1 MANAMAIVE
10 GSDLVKDYNGL
21 RAVDHVSFSIPRTE
35 CFGFL
40 GPNGAGKTTVMKMIY
55 CRSPVTRGDILVN
68 GMSVKT
74 EPRRIKA
81 LIGVATQDDNL
92 DRDLTVCENLM
103 VYSRYFDIPHRTARK
118 RIAELLSFFDLLEKA
133 DTPVD
138 DLSGGMRR
146 KLIVARALVNDPEL
160 LILDEPTTGLD
171 PQARRQIWDTIIRLK
186 DGGKTI
192 VLTTHYMDEAQE
204 LCDRI
209 AVMFGGRILEYGS
222 PAELIGRVVGTSVCE
237 VYAPEEAQVS
247 AIRDQVKGSI
257 EQVGSR
263 LYVYGNDAEVLRNK
277 CEAATGR
284 RHIVRKTNLEDV
296 FLKLTGRQLK

>member
-1 MANAMAIVE
+1 MAIVE
-10 GSDLVKDYNGL
+10 GRDLVKDYNGL
-21 RAVDHVSFSIPRTE
+21 RAVDHVDFSIRRTE

-55 CRSPVTRGDILVN
+55 CRTPVTHGDILVN
-68 GMSVKT
+68 GLSVKT
-74 EPRRIKA
+74 EPRKIKA
-81 LIGVATQDDNL
+81 VIGVATQDDNL
-92 DRDLTVCENLM
+92 DRDLTACENLT
-103 VYSRYFDIPHRTARK
+103 VYSSYFGIPRPAARK
-118 RIAELLSFFDLLEKA
+118 RIADLLAFFELEDKA

-171 PQARRQIWDTIIRLK
+171 PQARRQIWDTVIRLK
-186 DGGKTI
+186 EQGKTI

-209 AVMFGGRILEYGS
+209 ALMTGGKVLEYGT
-222 PAELIGRVVGTSVCE
+222 PGELIGRVVGSSVCE
-237 VYAPEEAQVS
+237 VYAPDGEQVD
-247 AIRDQVKGSI
+247 AIRQKVTGSI

-263 LYVYGNDAEVLRNK
+263 LYVYGNDAEVLRNV
-277 CEAATGR
+277 CEAATGQ
-284 RHIVRKTNLEDV
+284 RHMVRKTNLEDV
-296 FLKLTGRQLK
+296 FLKLTGRELK

>member
-1 MANAMAIVE
+1 MAIVE
-10 GSDLVKDYNGL
+10 GRDLVKDYNGL
-21 RAVDHVSFSIPRTE
+21 RAVDHVDFSITRTE

-55 CRSPVTRGDILVN
+55 CRTPVTHGDVTVN
-68 GMSVKT
+68 GLSVKT
-74 EPRRIKA
+74 DPRKIKA
-81 LIGVATQDDNL
+81 VIGVATQDDNL
-92 DRDLTVCENLM
+92 DRDLTVCDNLM
-103 VYSRYFDIPHRTARK
+103 VYSRYFDIPSRVARK
-118 RIAELLSFFDLLEKA
+118 RITELLSFFDLLDKA
-133 DTPVD
+133 ETPVD

-186 DGGKTI
+186 GQGKTI

-209 AVMFGGRILEYGS
+209 AVMFGGSILEFGS
-222 PAELIGRVVGTSVCE
+222 PDELIGRVVGSSVCE
-237 VYAPEEAQVS
+237 VYAPDDEQVN
-247 AIRDQVKGSI
+247 AIRDKVKGSI

-263 LYVYGNDAEVLRNK
+263 LYVYGNDAEVLRKK
-277 CEAATGR
+277 CEAATGQ
-284 RHIVRKTNLEDV
+284 HHTVRKTNLEDV
-296 FLKLTGRQLK
+296 FLRLTGRKLK